1 MSDKNPVTPEEQQEK
16 KPTWLGYHA
25 QLVGQKMVDAARF
38 LGQVFHTELQQD
50 YRSRLLQFDQSG
62 KLVVETK
69 PSTMTVI
76 LNIPGGKLDGL
87 TVQIGDIQFTY
98 PSNNI
103 LTDSFSL
110 PSPGLRVIISGG
122 SAGDNIAV
130 VESKLP
136 WNQLNRAS
144 SAITVGQGSSPWL
157 TQLTGSNATIG
168 AIRISDGTSNNLV
181 NIGNAPMT
189 TDAQT
194 YYNSIP
200 VGSFQSAYN
209 ESTWDRVRNNTQGTL
224 LASAARTS
232 QAVSPQQTNYN
243 ARGVIIWLSVTL
255 PSGTGGLSLFLDQY
269 DPITSTSYELE
280 LTPSP
285 VTTAVDRAYCIYPG
299 ASGSSGFA
307 GVFSL
312 PLGRVWGVRIAVGDS
327 SSYTY
332 SVGYALIN

>member
-1 MSDKNPVTPEEQQEK
+1 MSDKSPVTPEEQQEK
-16 KPTWLGYHA
+16 NPTWLGYHA

-110 PSPGLRVIISGG
+110 PSPGLRVMISGG
-122 SAGDNIAV
+122 NTGDNIAV

-144 SAITVGQGSSPWL
+144 GAITVGQGSTPWL

-168 AIRISDGTSNNLV
+168 STFHGTVINNIYGTYDHALMQFTASASFSLAASTTYYGPGTDMSGCENAACAFRVSGTSPNYSVYLFNGVPGQFQGGGVNTINYTGNIGIISMGLQGWPTVSTNITNNSTTNSLIIENLV
-181 NIGNAPMT
+181 
-189 TDAQT
+189 
-194 YYNSIP
+194 
-200 VGSFQSAYN
+200 V
-209 ESTWDRVRNNTQGTL
+209 
-224 LASAARTS
+224 
-232 QAVSPQQTNYN
+232 
-243 ARGVIIWLSVTL
+243 
-255 PSGTGGLSLFLDQY
+255 TGG
-269 DPITSTSYELE
+269 
-280 LTPSP
+280 
-285 VTTAVDRAYCIYPG
+285 
-299 ASGSSGFA
+299 
-307 GVFSL
+307 
-312 PLGRVWGVRIAVGDS
+312 
-327 SSYTY
+327 
-332 SVGYALIN
+332 